1 MTDLQ
6 LHIKPCPYCGA
17 PASIER
23 ALYATDG
30 HQLGKAEEH
39 PDWVA
44 KCPECG
50 ARTEYQPSRL
60 SAIIAWNRGQFN
72 GMTKILQLPRN
83 TRSIEPYEQLAG
95 AIFRIAFDDYK
106 LAYKAKLLKHEPGAP
121 QGEHALIKSI
131 PYLKQRAKDEA
142 YYDIWRDRM
151 DCYHCAMKPYQCQH
165 KTGSYWR
172 EFKEH
177 RAPGCPRREGDDCT

>member
-6 LHIKPCPYCGA
+6 LHIKPCPYCGR

-23 ALYATDG
+23 ALYDSQG
-30 HQLGKAEEH
+30 HQIND
-39 PDWVA
+39 PDQRTMWLA

-50 ARTEYQPSRL
+50 ARVELQHTRL

-72 GMTKILQLPRN
+72 GLTKILQQPRN
-83 TRSIEPYEQLAG
+83 TWTIEPFDQLAG
-95 AIFRIAFDDYK
+95 AIFRTAFDDYK
-106 LAYKAKLLKHEPGAP
+106 LDYKAKLLKHEPGAP

-131 PYLKQRAKDEA
+131 PYLKQRAQDEA
-142 YYDIWRDRM
+142 RYDIWRDRM
-151 DCYHCAMKPYQCQH
+151 DCYHCAMKPHQCLH

-172 EFKEH
+172 EYKEH